1 MSRVAEQAGAT
12 AATASEKAAARL
24 SAAAAVR
31 RPPAPATAP
40 AAKPPTPTPTLT
52 GAPSGEAVGVPADVA
67 DARAVTLVASDALI
81 CVRVATNELEAA
93 EEGVSAPPDEL
104 GDGVGAPAEP
114 VAEGEARPEALSQG
128 VALRLAGG
136 DAEAEALRLC
146 RGALAVGES
155 DATGT
160 VEGGREA
167 RGAGVCEL
175 TREPLAEADAL
186 REGLSERSD
195 CAGENEVHAVGEKEA
210 SGEHEGETEA
220 LPPHGEGECEAP
232 PLGDAPPGGDLV
244 VSGEEVVLADAG
256 ALREP
261 LAERKGV

>member
-1 MSRVAEQAGAT
+1 MSKVAEQEGAT
-12 AATASEKAAARL
+12 AATASEKAAARP
-24 SAAAAVR
+24 SATAAVR
-31 RPPAPATAP
+31 RPPAPVTVP
-40 AAKPPTPTPTLT
+40 AAKPPTPTPTPT
-52 GAPSGEAVGVPADVA
+52 GAPSGKALGVPDAVA
-67 DARAVTLVASDALI
+67 EAHAVTLAASDALI

-114 VAEGEARPEALSQG
+114 VAEGEAPPEALSKG

-136 DAEAEALRLC
+136 DAEAEALRLG
-146 RGALAVGES
+146 RVAVGES
-155 DATGT
+155 DAMGT
-160 VEGGREA
+160 LEGGREA
-167 RGAGVCEL
+167 RGACVCEL
-175 TREPLAEADAL
+175 IWEPLAEADVL

-195 CAGENEVHAVGEKEA
+195 SAGENEAHAVGEKEA

-232 PLGDAPPGGDLV
+232 PLGDAAPGGDLLL
-244 VSGEEVVLADAG
+244 SAEEVMLADAG